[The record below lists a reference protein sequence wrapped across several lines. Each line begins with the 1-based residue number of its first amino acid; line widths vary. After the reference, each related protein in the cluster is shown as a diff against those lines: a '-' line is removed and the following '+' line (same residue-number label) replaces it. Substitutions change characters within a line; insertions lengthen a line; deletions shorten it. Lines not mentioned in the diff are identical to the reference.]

1 MDIFD
6 VLSKKISYRRFSKR
20 EKILLVIFILL
31 FLEFLFYNFLIKNEK
46 QKISE
51 IQFNESIESEKINYK
66 YSGLE
71 NFSKENIDKIVA
83 ENNFKEENIAKE
95 AETDIETLS
104 ISGIINNGDIGKISK
119 LTNYYGYSNITLNR
133 NDENTFNFEFKAEK
147 PSKAVYYS
155 DLKSA
160 YFNEK
165 NSSNLNNKESEKE
178 NLNSKD
184 DKKDKNI
191 TDIKNIK
198 ATELQ
203 STNKKIMKN
212 LTLKGKKS
220 LKTNN
225 KDNVIKGHEEKLSN
239 LNGVKDNIDNK
250 AKDKLESNHNN
261 FDLEINKN
269 KENKFIVDNNVNTNY
284 YSESGIISIFVDK
297 EKIYDIIKLG
307 VNKHC
312 NGISLSLLFP
322 YDSCKEIGIIN
333 IAGEK
338 IPFTGKILQNEW
350 FRINLFTEDIS
361 YIYFL
366 PQNNEDVFFFIKEVE
381 YNEDI

>member
-20 EKILLVIFILL
+20 EKTLFVIFILL

-71 NFSKENIDKIVA
+71 NFSKENIDKIVT
-83 ENNFKEENIAKE
+83 ENNLEEENIAKE

-184 DKKDKNI
+184 DIKDKNV
-191 TDIKNIK
+191 TDIKNIET
-198 ATELQ
+198 TELQ
-203 STNKKIMKN
+203 STNKKNIKN
-212 LTLKGKKS
+212 LTLKGKES

-225 KDNVIKGHEEKLSN
+225 KDNVIKGHEEKLSVSN
-239 LNGVKDNIDNK
+239 VLKNSIDNK
-250 AKDKLESNHNN
+250 AKDKFESNHNN
-261 FDLEINKN
+261 LDLKINKN
-269 KENKFIVDNNVNTNY
+269 EENKFIVDNYVNTNY
-284 YSESGIISIFVDK
+284 YNESGIMSVFVDK
-297 EKIYDIIKLG
+297 ENIYDIIKLG
-307 VNKHC
+307 VDRHC

-333 IAGEK
+333 LAGEK
-338 IPFTGKILQNEW
+338 IPFTGKIYQNEW

-366 PQNNEDVFFFIKEVE
+366 PQNNEDLFFFIKEVE
-381 YNEDI
+381 YNENI

>member
-212 LTLKGKKS
+212 LTLKGKES

-225 KDNVIKGHEEKLSN
+225 KDNVIKGHEEKLSVSN
-239 LNGVKDNIDNK
+239 VLKNSIDNK
-250 AKDKLESNHNN
+250 DKEKVESNHNN
-261 FDLEINKN
+261 LDLEINKN
-269 KENKFIVDNNVNTNY
+269 EENKFIVDNNINTNY
-284 YSESGIISIFVDK
+284 YSESGIISIYVDK

-333 IAGEK
+333 LAGEK

-350 FRINLFTEDIS
+350 FKINLFAEDIS

-366 PQNNEDVFFFIKEVE
+366 PQNNEDLFFFIKEVE

>member
-6 VLSKKISYRRFSKR
+6 ILSKKISYRRFSKR

-51 IQFNESIESEKINYK
+51 AQFNKSIKSEKTNYK

-71 NFSKENIDKIVA
+71 NFSKENIDKVVK

-104 ISGIINNGDIGKISK
+104 ISGIVKNSDIGKISK
-119 LTNYYGYSNITLNR
+119 LTNYYGYSNITINR
-133 NDENTFNFEFKAEK
+133 NDENTFQYTFKAEK
-147 PSKAVYYS
+147 PTKAVYYS

-203 STNKKIMKN
+203 STNKKNIKN
-212 LTLKGKKS
+212 VTLKGKES

-239 LNGVKDNIDNK
+239 LNVLKNSIYN
-250 AKDKLESNHNN
+250 KDKEKVETNFNNLDLES
-261 FDLEINKN
+261 NKN
-269 KENKFIVDNNVNTNY
+269 KENKFIVDNNVTTNY

-312 NGISLSLLFP
+312 DGISLSLLFP

-333 IAGEK
+333 LAGEK
-338 IPFTGKILQNEW
+338 IPFTGKIYQNEW
-350 FRINLFTEDIS
+350 FRINLFAEDIS

-366 PQNNEDVFFFIKEVE
+366 PQNNEDLFFFIKEVE

>member
-6 VLSKKISYRRFSKR
+6 ILSKKISYRRFSKR

-51 IQFNESIESEKINYK
+51 IQFNKSIESEKTNYK

-71 NFSKENIDKIVA
+71 NFSKENIDKVVA

-95 AETDIETLS
+95 TQTDIETLS
-104 ISGIINNGDIGKISK
+104 ISGIVKNSDIGKISK
-119 LTNYYGYSNITLNR
+119 LTNYYGYSNITFNR
-133 NDENTFNFEFKAEK
+133 NDENTFQYTFKAEK
-147 PSKAVYYS
+147 PTKAVYYS

-165 NSSNLNNKESEKE
+165 NSSNHNNKESEKE
-178 NLNSKD
+178 NFNSKD
-184 DKKDKNI
+184 GKKDKIEAN
-191 TDIKNIK
+191 IKNLK

-212 LTLKGKKS
+212 VTIKGKES

-239 LNGVKDNIDNK
+239 LNVLKKSIDNK
-250 AKDKLESNHNN
+250 DKEKVETNFNNLDLES
-261 FDLEINKN
+261 NKN

-284 YSESGIISIFVDK
+284 YNESGIISVFVDK

-312 NGISLSLLFP
+312 DGISLSLLFP

-333 IAGEK
+333 LAGEK

-350 FRINLFTEDIS
+350 FRINLFAEDIS

-366 PQNNEDVFFFIKEVE
+366 PQNNEDLFFFIKEVE

>member
-20 EKILLVIFILL
+20 EKTLFVIFILL

-71 NFSKENIDKIVA
+71 NFSKENIDKIVT
-83 ENNFKEENIAKE
+83 ENNLEEENIAKE

-104 ISGIINNGDIGKISK
+104 ISGIINNGDIDKISK

-212 LTLKGKKS
+212 LTLKGKES

-225 KDNVIKGHEEKLSN
+225 KDNVINGHEEKLSN

-261 FDLEINKN
+261 LDLEINKN
-269 KENKFIVDNNVNTNY
+269 EENKFIVDNNVNTNY

-333 IAGEK
+333 LAGEK

-366 PQNNEDVFFFIKEVE
+366 PQNNEDLFFFIKEVE
-381 YNEDI
+381 YNENI

>member
-6 VLSKKISYRRFSKR
+6 VLSKKISYRRFSKS

-51 IQFNESIESEKINYK
+51 IQFNESIESEKINYT

-184 DKKDKNI
+184 DKNNKNI

-212 LTLKGKKS
+212 LTLKGKES

-261 FDLEINKN
+261 LDLEINKN
-269 KENKFIVDNNVNTNY
+269 EENKFIVDNNVNTNY

-312 NGISLSLLFP
+312 NRISLSLLFP

-333 IAGEK
+333 LAGEK

-350 FRINLFTEDIS
+350 FRINLFAEDIS

-366 PQNNEDVFFFIKEVE
+366 PQNNEDLFFFIKEVE
-381 YNEDI
+381 YNENI

>member
-104 ISGIINNGDIGKISK
+104 ISGIINNGDIDKISK

-212 LTLKGKKS
+212 LTLKGKES

-225 KDNVIKGHEEKLSN
+225 KDNVINGHEEKLSN

-261 FDLEINKN
+261 LDLEINKN
-269 KENKFIVDNNVNTNY
+269 EENKFIVDNNVNTNY

-333 IAGEK
+333 LAGEK

-366 PQNNEDVFFFIKEVE
+366 PQNNEDLFFFIKEVE
-381 YNEDI
+381 YNENI

>member
-6 VLSKKISYRRFSKR
+6 ILSKKISYRRFSKR

-51 IQFNESIESEKINYK
+51 IQFNKSIKSEKTNYK

-95 AETDIETLS
+95 TQTDIETLS
-104 ISGIINNGDIGKISK
+104 ISGIVKNSDIGKISK
-119 LTNYYGYSNITLNR
+119 LTNYYGYSNITFNR
-133 NDENTFNFEFKAEK
+133 NDENTFQYTFKAEK
-147 PSKAVYYS
+147 PTKAVYYS

-165 NSSNLNNKESEKE
+165 NSSNHNNKESEKE
-178 NLNSKD
+178 NFNSKD
-184 DKKDKNI
+184 GKKDKIEAN
-191 TDIKNIK
+191 IKNLK

-212 LTLKGKKS
+212 VTIKGKES

-225 KDNVIKGHEEKLSN
+225 KDNVIKGHEEQLSN
-239 LNGVKDNIDNK
+239 LNVLKKSIDNK
-250 AKDKLESNHNN
+250 DKEKVETNFNNLDLES
-261 FDLEINKN
+261 NKN

-284 YSESGIISIFVDK
+284 YNESGIISVFVDK

-312 NGISLSLLFP
+312 DGISLSLLFP

-333 IAGEK
+333 LAGEK

-350 FRINLFTEDIS
+350 FRINLFAEDIS

-366 PQNNEDVFFFIKEVE
+366 PQNNEDLFFFIKEVE

>member
-71 NFSKENIDKIVA
+71 NFSKENIDKIVT
-83 ENNFKEENIAKE
+83 ENNLEEENIAKE

-212 LTLKGKKS
+212 LTLKGKES

-261 FDLEINKN
+261 LDLEINKN
-269 KENKFIVDNNVNTNY
+269 EENKFIVDNNVNTNY

-312 NGISLSLLFP
+312 NGISISLLFP

-333 IAGEK
+333 LAGEK

-366 PQNNEDVFFFIKEVE
+366 PQNNEDLFFFIKEVE

>member
-20 EKILLVIFILL
+20 EKTLFVIFILL

-165 NSSNLNNKESEKE
+165 NSSDLNNKESEKE

-212 LTLKGKKS
+212 LTLKGKES
-220 LKTNN
+220 LKINN

-250 AKDKLESNHNN
+250 SKDKLESNHNN
-261 FDLEINKN
+261 LDLEINKN
-269 KENKFIVDNNVNTNY
+269 EENKFIVDNNVNTNY

-312 NGISLSLLFP
+312 DGISLSLLFP

-338 IPFTGKILQNEW
+338 IPFTGKIPQNEW
-350 FRINLFTEDIS
+350 FRINLFAEDIS
-361 YIYFL
+361 YIYFF
-366 PQNNEDVFFFIKEVE
+366 PQNNEDLFFFIKEVE

>member
-6 VLSKKISYRRFSKR
+6 ILSKKISYRRFSKR

-51 IQFNESIESEKINYK
+51 IQFNKSIETEKTNYK

-104 ISGIINNGDIGKISK
+104 ISGIVKNSDIGKISK

-133 NDENTFNFEFKAEK
+133 NDENTFNYSFKAEK

-165 NSSNLNNKESEKE
+165 DSSAINKKESEKE

-184 DKKDKNI
+184 GKKDKNI

-203 STNKKIMKN
+203 STNKKNIKN
-212 LTLKGKKS
+212 VTLKGKES

-225 KDNVIKGHEEKLSN
+225 KDNLIKVHEEKLSN
-239 LNGVKDNIDNK
+239 LNVLKNSIDNK
-250 AKDKLESNHNN
+250 DKEKVETNFNNLDLES
-261 FDLEINKN
+261 NKN

-312 NGISLSLLFP
+312 DGISLSLLFP

-333 IAGEK
+333 LSGEK
-338 IPFTGKILQNEW
+338 IPFTGKIYQNEW
-350 FRINLFTEDIS
+350 FRINLFAEDIS

-366 PQNNEDVFFFIKEVE
+366 PQNNEDLFFFIKEVE

>member
-20 EKILLVIFILL
+20 EKTLFVIFILL

-51 IQFNESIESEKINYK
+51 IQFNKSIKSEKINYK

-83 ENNFKEENIAKE
+83 ENNLKEENIAKE

-104 ISGIINNGDIGKISK
+104 ISGVINNGDIGKISK
-119 LTNYYGYSNITLNR
+119 LTNYYGYSNIVLNR
-133 NDENTFNFEFKAEK
+133 NDENTFNFAFKAEK

-191 TDIKNIK
+191 IDIKNIK

-212 LTLKGKKS
+212 VTIKGKES

-225 KDNVIKGHEEKLSN
+225 KDNVINGHEEKLSN
-239 LNGVKDNIDNK
+239 LNVLKNSIDNK
-250 AKDKLESNHNN
+250 DKEKVETNFNN
-261 FDLEINKN
+261 TDLELDKN

-312 NGISLSLLFP
+312 DGISLSLLFP

-333 IAGEK
+333 LAGEK

-350 FRINLFTEDIS
+350 FRINLFSEDIS

-366 PQNNEDVFFFIKEVE
+366 PQNNEDLFFFIKEVE

>member
-71 NFSKENIDKIVA
+71 NFSKENIDKIVT

-147 PSKAVYYS
+147 PSKTVYYS

-160 YFNEK
+160 YFSEK

-212 LTLKGKKS
+212 LTLKGKES

-225 KDNVIKGHEEKLSN
+225 KDNVIKGHEEKLSVSN
-239 LNGVKDNIDNK
+239 VLKNSIDNK
-250 AKDKLESNHNN
+250 AKDKLESNYNN
-261 FDLEINKN
+261 LDLEINKN
-269 KENKFIVDNNVNTNY
+269 EENKFIVDNYVNTNY
-284 YSESGIISIFVDK
+284 YNESGIMSVFVDK
-297 EKIYDIIKLG
+297 ENIYDIIKLG
-307 VNKHC
+307 VDRHC
-312 NGISLSLLFP
+312 DGISLSLLFP

-333 IAGEK
+333 LAGEK

-350 FRINLFTEDIS
+350 FRINLFAEDIS

-366 PQNNEDVFFFIKEVE
+366 PQNKEDLFFFIKEVE
-381 YNEDI
+381 YNENI

>member
-71 NFSKENIDKIVA
+71 NFSKENIDKIVT
-83 ENNFKEENIAKE
+83 ENNLEEENIAKE

-184 DKKDKNI
+184 YKKDKNI

-212 LTLKGKKS
+212 LTLKGKES

-225 KDNVIKGHEEKLSN
+225 KDNVIKGHEEKLSVSN
-239 LNGVKDNIDNK
+239 VLKNSIDNK

-261 FDLEINKN
+261 LDLEINKN
-269 KENKFIVDNNVNTNY
+269 EENKFIVDNNVNTNY

-350 FRINLFTEDIS
+350 FRINLFAEDIS

-366 PQNNEDVFFFIKEVE
+366 PQNNEDLFFFIKEVE

>member
-71 NFSKENIDKIVA
+71 NFSKENIDKIGA

-147 PSKAVYYS
+147 PSKTVYYS

-160 YFNEK
+160 YFSEK

-212 LTLKGKKS
+212 LTLKGKES

-225 KDNVIKGHEEKLSN
+225 KDNVIKGHEEKLSVSN
-239 LNGVKDNIDNK
+239 VLKNSIDNK
-250 AKDKLESNHNN
+250 DKEKVETNFNNLDLES
-261 FDLEINKN
+261 NKN

-297 EKIYDIIKLG
+297 ENIYDIIKLG
-307 VNKHC
+307 VDRHC
-312 NGISLSLLFP
+312 DGISLSLLFP

-333 IAGEK
+333 LAGEK

-350 FRINLFTEDIS
+350 FRINLFAEDIS

-366 PQNNEDVFFFIKEVE
+366 PQNNEDLFFFIKEVE
-381 YNEDI
+381 YNEEI

>member
-51 IQFNESIESEKINYK
+51 IQFDESIESEKINYK

-212 LTLKGKKS
+212 LTLKGKES

-225 KDNVIKGHEEKLSN
+225 KDNVINGHEEKLSN
-239 LNGVKDNIDNK
+239 LNGVKDNIYNK

-261 FDLEINKN
+261 LDLEINKN
-269 KENKFIVDNNVNTNY
+269 EENKFIVDNNVNTNY
-284 YSESGIISIFVDK
+284 YSESGIISIFIDK

-307 VNKHC
+307 VDRHC
-312 NGISLSLLFP
+312 DGISLSLLFP

-333 IAGEK
+333 LAGEK

-350 FRINLFTEDIS
+350 FRINLFAKDIS

-366 PQNNEDVFFFIKEVE
+366 PQNNEDLFFFIKEVE

>member
-31 FLEFLFYNFLIKNEK
+31 FLEFLFYNFFIKNEK

-71 NFSKENIDKIVA
+71 NFSKENIDKIVS

-165 NSSNLNNKESEKE
+165 NSSDLNNKESEKE

-184 DKKDKNI
+184 DKKDKKI

-212 LTLKGKKS
+212 LTLKGKES

-261 FDLEINKN
+261 LDLEINKN
-269 KENKFIVDNNVNTNY
+269 EENKFIVDNNVNTNY

-350 FRINLFTEDIS
+350 FRINLFAEDIS

-366 PQNNEDVFFFIKEVE
+366 PQNNEDLFFFIKEVE

>member
-6 VLSKKISYRRFSKR
+6 ILSKKISYRRFSKR
-20 EKILLVIFILL
+20 EKILFVIFILL

-51 IQFNESIESEKINYK
+51 AQFNKSIEIEKPNYK

-104 ISGIINNGDIGKISK
+104 ISGVINNSDIGKISK
-119 LTNYYGYSNITLNR
+119 LTNYYGYSNIVLNR
-133 NDENTFNFEFKAEK
+133 NDENTFNYTFKAEK

-165 NSSNLNNKESEKE
+165 DSSDLNNKESEKE

-184 DKKDKNI
+184 DKKDKIEAN
-191 TDIKNIK
+191 IKNIK

-203 STNKKIMKN
+203 STNKKIIKN
-212 LTLKGKKS
+212 VTLKEKES

-239 LNGVKDNIDNK
+239 LNVLKSSIDNK
-250 AKDKLESNHNN
+250 DKEKVETNFNNLDLES
-261 FDLEINKN
+261 NKN
-269 KENKFIVDNNVNTNY
+269 KENKFIVDNYVNTNY
-284 YSESGIISIFVDK
+284 YNESGIISVFVDK

-312 NGISLSLLFP
+312 DGISLSLLFP

-333 IAGEK
+333 LAGEK
-338 IPFTGKILQNEW
+338 IPFTGKIYQNEW
-350 FRINLFTEDIS
+350 FRINLFAEDIS

-366 PQNNEDVFFFIKEVE
+366 PQNNEDLFFFIKEVE

>member
-6 VLSKKISYRRFSKR
+6 ILSKKISYRRFSKR

-51 IQFNESIESEKINYK
+51 IQFNKSIKSEKTNYK

-95 AETDIETLS
+95 TQTDIETLS
-104 ISGIINNGDIGKISK
+104 ISGIVKNSDIGKISK
-119 LTNYYGYSNITLNR
+119 LTNYYGYSNITFNR
-133 NDENTFNFEFKAEK
+133 NDENTFQYTFKAEK
-147 PSKAVYYS
+147 PTKAVYYS

-165 NSSNLNNKESEKE
+165 NSSNHNNKESEKE
-178 NLNSKD
+178 NFNSKD
-184 DKKDKNI
+184 GKKDKIEAN
-191 TDIKNIK
+191 IKNLK

-212 LTLKGKKS
+212 VTIKGKES

-239 LNGVKDNIDNK
+239 LNVLKNSIYN
-250 AKDKLESNHNN
+250 KDKEKVETNFNNLDLES
-261 FDLEINKN
+261 NKN

-284 YSESGIISIFVDK
+284 YNESGIISVFVDK

-312 NGISLSLLFP
+312 DGISLSLLFP

-333 IAGEK
+333 LAGEK

-350 FRINLFTEDIS
+350 FRINLFAEDIS

-366 PQNNEDVFFFIKEVE
+366 PQNNEDLFFFIKEVE

>member
-165 NSSNLNNKESEKE
+165 NSSDLNNKESEKE

-212 LTLKGKKS
+212 LTLKGKES

-225 KDNVIKGHEEKLSN
+225 KDNVINGHEEKLSN

-250 AKDKLESNHNN
+250 SKDKLESNHNN
-261 FDLEINKN
+261 LDLEINKN
-269 KENKFIVDNNVNTNY
+269 EENKFIVDNNVNTNY

-312 NGISLSLLFP
+312 DGISLSLLFP

-338 IPFTGKILQNEW
+338 IPFTGKIYQNEW

-366 PQNNEDVFFFIKEVE
+366 PQNNEDLFFFIKEVE
-381 YNEDI
+381 YNENI

>member
-104 ISGIINNGDIGKISK
+104 ISGIVNNRDIGKISK

-133 NDENTFNFEFKAEK
+133 KDENTFNFEFKAEK

-165 NSSNLNNKESEKE
+165 NSSDLNNKESEKE

-212 LTLKGKKS
+212 LTLKGKES

-261 FDLEINKN
+261 LDLEINKN
-269 KENKFIVDNNVNTNY
+269 EENKFIVDNNVNTNY

-307 VNKHC
+307 VDRHC
-312 NGISLSLLFP
+312 DGISLSLLFP

-333 IAGEK
+333 LAGEK

-350 FRINLFTEDIS
+350 FRINLFAEDIS

-366 PQNNEDVFFFIKEVE
+366 PQNNEDLFFFIKEVE

>member
-6 VLSKKISYRRFSKR
+6 ILSKKISYRRFSKR
-20 EKILLVIFILL
+20 EKILFVIFILL

-51 IQFNESIESEKINYK
+51 AQFNKSIEIEKPNYK

-104 ISGIINNGDIGKISK
+104 ISGVINNSDIGKISK
-119 LTNYYGYSNITLNR
+119 LTNYYGYSNIVLNR
-133 NDENTFNFEFKAEK
+133 NDENTFNYTFKAEK

-165 NSSNLNNKESEKE
+165 DSSDLNNKESEKE

-184 DKKDKNI
+184 DKKDKSEAN
-191 TDIKNIK
+191 IKNIK

-203 STNKKIMKN
+203 STNKKIIKN
-212 LTLKGKKS
+212 VTLKEKES

-239 LNGVKDNIDNK
+239 LNVLKSSIDNK
-250 AKDKLESNHNN
+250 DKEKVETNFNNLDLES
-261 FDLEINKN
+261 NKN
-269 KENKFIVDNNVNTNY
+269 KENKFIVDNYVNTNY
-284 YSESGIISIFVDK
+284 YNESGIISVFVDK

-312 NGISLSLLFP
+312 DGISLSLLFP

-333 IAGEK
+333 LAGEK
-338 IPFTGKILQNEW
+338 IPFTGKIYQNEW
-350 FRINLFTEDIS
+350 FRINLFAEDIS

-366 PQNNEDVFFFIKEVE
+366 PQNNEDLFFFIKEVE

>member
-1 MDIFD
+1 M
-6 VLSKKISYRRFSKR
+6 
-20 EKILLVIFILL
+20 
-31 FLEFLFYNFLIKNEK
+31 IKNEK

-71 NFSKENIDKIVA
+71 NFSKENIDKIVT
-83 ENNFKEENIAKE
+83 ENNLEEENIAKE

-147 PSKAVYYS
+147 PSKTVYYS

-212 LTLKGKKS
+212 LTLKGKES

-261 FDLEINKN
+261 LDLEINKN
-269 KENKFIVDNNVNTNY
+269 EENKFIVDNNVNTNY

-333 IAGEK
+333 LAGEK

-366 PQNNEDVFFFIKEVE
+366 PQNNEDLFFFIKEVE
-381 YNEDI
+381 YNENI

>member
-71 NFSKENIDKIVA
+71 NFSKENIDKIVT

-104 ISGIINNGDIGKISK
+104 ISGIVNNRDIGKISK

-212 LTLKGKKS
+212 LTLKGKES

-239 LNGVKDNIDNK
+239 LNDVKDNIDNK

-261 FDLEINKN
+261 LDLEINKN
-269 KENKFIVDNNVNTNY
+269 EENKFIVDNYVNINY
-284 YSESGIISIFVDK
+284 YNESGITSVFVDK
-297 EKIYDIIKLG
+297 ENIYDIIKLG
-307 VNKHC
+307 VDRHC
-312 NGISLSLLFP
+312 DGISLSLLFP

-333 IAGEK
+333 LAGEK

-366 PQNNEDVFFFIKEVE
+366 PQNKEDLFFFIKEVE

>member
-20 EKILLVIFILL
+20 EKTLFVIFILL

-83 ENNFKEENIAKE
+83 ENNLEEENIAKE

-165 NSSNLNNKESEKE
+165 NSSNINNKESEKE

-212 LTLKGKKS
+212 LTLKGKES

-261 FDLEINKN
+261 LDLEINKN
-269 KENKFIVDNNVNTNY
+269 EENKFIVDNNVNTNY

-333 IAGEK
+333 LAGEK

-366 PQNNEDVFFFIKEVE
+366 PQNNEDLFFFIKEVE
-381 YNEDI
+381 YNENI

>member
-20 EKILLVIFILL
+20 EKTLFVIFILL

-71 NFSKENIDKIVA
+71 NFSKENIDKIVT
-83 ENNFKEENIAKE
+83 ENNLEEENIAKE

-147 PSKAVYYS
+147 PSKTVYYS

-212 LTLKGKKS
+212 LTLKGKES

-261 FDLEINKN
+261 LDLEINKN
-269 KENKFIVDNNVNTNY
+269 EENKFIVDNNVNTNY

-333 IAGEK
+333 LAGEK

-366 PQNNEDVFFFIKEVE
+366 PQNNEDLFFFIKEVE
-381 YNEDI
+381 YNENI

>member
-71 NFSKENIDKIVA
+71 NFSKENIDKIVT
-83 ENNFKEENIAKE
+83 ENNLEEENIAKE

-184 DKKDKNI
+184 DIKDKNV
-191 TDIKNIK
+191 TDIKNIET
-198 ATELQ
+198 TELQ
-203 STNKKIMKN
+203 STNKKNIKN
-212 LTLKGKKS
+212 LTLKGKES

-225 KDNVIKGHEEKLSN
+225 KDNVIKGHEEKLSVSN
-239 LNGVKDNIDNK
+239 VLKNSIDNK
-250 AKDKLESNHNN
+250 AKDKFESNHNN
-261 FDLEINKN
+261 LDLKINKN
-269 KENKFIVDNNVNTNY
+269 EENKFIVDNYVNTNY
-284 YSESGIISIFVDK
+284 YNESGIMSVFVDK
-297 EKIYDIIKLG
+297 ENIYDIIKLG
-307 VNKHC
+307 VDRHC
-312 NGISLSLLFP
+312 DGISLSLLFP

-333 IAGEK
+333 LAGEK
-338 IPFTGKILQNEW
+338 IPFTGKIYQNEW

-366 PQNNEDVFFFIKEVE
+366 PQNNEDLFFFIKEVE
-381 YNEDI
+381 YNENI

>member
-83 ENNFKEENIAKE
+83 ENNFKEGSIAKE

-191 TDIKNIK
+191 TDIKNIN

-212 LTLKGKKS
+212 LTLKGKES

-225 KDNVIKGHEEKLSN
+225 KDNVIKGHEEKLSVSN
-239 LNGVKDNIDNK
+239 VLKNSIDS
-250 AKDKLESNHNN
+250 KDKEKVESNHNN
-261 FDLEINKN
+261 LDLEINKN
-269 KENKFIVDNNVNTNY
+269 EENKFIVDNNINTNY
-284 YSESGIISIFVDK
+284 YSESGIISIYVDK

-333 IAGEK
+333 LAGEK

-350 FRINLFTEDIS
+350 FKINLFAEDIS

-366 PQNNEDVFFFIKEVE
+366 PQNNEDLFFFIKEVE

>member
-184 DKKDKNI
+184 DKKDKKI

-212 LTLKGKKS
+212 LTLKGKES

-261 FDLEINKN
+261 LDLEINKN
-269 KENKFIVDNNVNTNY
+269 EENKFIVDNNVNTNY

-333 IAGEK
+333 LAGEK

-350 FRINLFTEDIS
+350 FRINLFAEDIS

-366 PQNNEDVFFFIKEVE
+366 PQNNEDLFFFIKEVE